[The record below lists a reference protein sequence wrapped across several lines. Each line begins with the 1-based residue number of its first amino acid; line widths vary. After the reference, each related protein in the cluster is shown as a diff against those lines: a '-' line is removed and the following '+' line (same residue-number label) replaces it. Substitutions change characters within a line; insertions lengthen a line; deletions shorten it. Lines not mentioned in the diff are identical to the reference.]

1 MLCVLAPASSA
12 LSAQEA
18 HPAQPNVTRA
28 DTTLA
33 QLLAKLHEKARSL
46 ETTSGMRSSFQTF
59 TAAHHLSP
67 DGIRY
72 SDYVMARLLFALRLR
87 ASQRLQ
93 PCSELASF
101 PDCST
106 YRTAR
111 STLSGHP

>member
-46 ETTSGMRSSFQTF
+46 ESASGMKSSFQTF
-59 TAAHHLSP
+59 LAAHHLSP
-67 DGIRY
+67 DSIRY
-72 SDYVMARLLFALRLR
+72 SDYVMAPPLFKAPPPPPLCHLPPTTTH
-87 ASQRLQ
+87 Q
-93 PCSELASF
+93 P
-101 PDCST
+101 P
-106 YRTAR
+106 
-111 STLSGHP
+111 HPTPLF